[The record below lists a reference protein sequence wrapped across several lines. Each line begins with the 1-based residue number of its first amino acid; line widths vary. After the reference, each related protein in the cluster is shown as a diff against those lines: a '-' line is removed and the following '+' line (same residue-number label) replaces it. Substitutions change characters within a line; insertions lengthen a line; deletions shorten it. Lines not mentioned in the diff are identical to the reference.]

1 MGAAL
6 SSCIDLQRVAIT
18 TILGWLTPI
27 DQDFGPFGIE
37 LNRATL
43 AEDSGDTHIDLKEF
57 NLDNVVLSGK
67 VTADLPMLGEQ
78 ELPINLNLG
87 LFKSFSSQ
95 ECTVDVRDFDFS
107 ANDDADEE
115 VDEDQVKDRDLDF
128 GSLMGGL
135 GAAAG
140 GFAGGGL
147 AGAFQQVM
155 NMDEVKGWVC
165 EQVSDIINDQIKQRV
180 TGGDSDSDSD

>member
-1 MGAAL
+1 MSIF
-6 SSCIDLQRVAIT
+6 SSCVDLQRVAIQ

-37 LNRATL
+37 LKRATL
-43 AEDSGDTHIDLKEF
+43 AEDSDDTHIDMKEF

-78 ELPINLNLG
+78 ELPININLG
-87 LFKSFSSQ
+87 LFKSFSSK
-95 ECTVDVRDFDFS
+95 ECEVDVRDLDFS
-107 ANDDADEE
+107 ENDDADEE
-115 VDEDQVKDRDLDF
+115 VDEDKVQDRGFDL
-128 GSLMGGL
+128 GSLM

-140 GFAGGGL
+140 GLTGGGL

-155 NMDEVKGWVC
+155 NADEVKGWVC
-165 EQVSDIINDQIKQRV
+165 EQISNIINDQIRQRV
-180 TGGDSDSDSD
+180 TGDDSDDSD